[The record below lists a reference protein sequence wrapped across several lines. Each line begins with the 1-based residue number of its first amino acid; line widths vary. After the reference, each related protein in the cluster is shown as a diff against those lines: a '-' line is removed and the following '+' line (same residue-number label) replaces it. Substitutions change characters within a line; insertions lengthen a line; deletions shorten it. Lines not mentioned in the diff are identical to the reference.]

1 MKTGREKIRPFRGA
15 IFTIHI
21 RAFQMRLKYLDTTQQ
36 TLKTL
41 LDLLEQES
49 RLSRRET
56 YQNQRSDVQDDIL
69 ERKKIVFQNT
79 MVQNQ
84 WKIKK
89 I

>member
-15 IFTIHI
+15 IFAIHI

-41 LDLLEQES
+41 LDLLEQAS

-79 MVQNQ
+79 RFKTNG
-84 WKIKK
+84 K
-89 I
+89 